1 MEDSRGTLCRNRRL
15 FGTLERLRCG
25 WARQD
30 REGGEGRERAGSP
43 CLFLQGTWRS
53 GGIKLSTLRRRAW
66 LLCASQIVL
75 LWLMPFDARQQ
86 FFFQRSPELREP
98 LNFRLA
104 PIEVLDNLG
113 EPLNLHLETIKQIN
127 NLAVLV
133 AERVETWVC
142 RHHPA
147 HSLFILGEP

>member
-1 MEDSRGTLCRNRRL
+1 MSPPRRRSFRASRLTAADLPP
-15 FGTLERLRCG
+15 
-25 WARQD
+25 AMP
-30 REGGEGRERAGSP
+30 S
-43 CLFLQGTWRS
+43 
-53 GGIKLSTLRRRAW
+53 KLSTLRS
-66 LLCASQIVL
+66 ASQIVL
-75 LWLMPFDARQQ
+75 LWLMSFDARQQ

-104 PIEVLDNLG
+104 PIEVLDKLG
-113 EPLNLHLETIKQIN
+113 APLNLHLETIKQIN

>member
-1 MEDSRGTLCRNRRL
+1 MHLRWRTAVEHYVGIYVSLKLSNVCVVDGRGKIVKEAKVASEPEALVCR
-15 FGTLERLRCG
+15 
-25 WARQD
+25 W
-30 REGGEGRERAGSP
+30 
-43 CLFLQGTWRS
+43 
-53 GGIKLSTLRRRAW
+53 IKLSTLRRRAW
-66 LLCASQIVL
+66 LVLCASQIVL

>member
-66 LLCASQIVL
+66 LVLCASQIVL

-104 PIEVLDNLG
+104 PIEVLNNLG
-113 EPLNLHLETIKQIN
+113 
-127 NLAVLV
+127 VLV

>member
-1 MEDSRGTLCRNRRL
+1 M
-15 FGTLERLRCG
+15 
-25 WARQD
+25 
-30 REGGEGRERAGSP
+30 P
-43 CLFLQGTWRS
+43 C
-53 GGIKLSTLRRRAW
+53 KLSTLRRNAW
-66 LLCASQIVL
+66 LVLCASQIVL
-75 LWLMPFDARQQ
+75 LWLMSFDARQQ
-86 FFFQRSPELREP
+86 LFFQRSPELREP

-147 HSLFILGEP
+147 HSLFVLGEP